1 MKEFKEE
8 DFLNDIVCY
17 AKNEISLKE
26 LIKKYKTDYRTMHNK
41 ITKLA
46 ETNPDIFKLVVDA
59 HPYNEKK
66 RKDLNFRDIMIEIMK
81 SGITVR
87 EASQKYKVSVRT
99 LQRRVEEISKQ
110 DPEFAK
116 LYRKCTDNSK
126 TGKKNS
132 EAIKEQI
139 AKYEYGNAIVSD
151 INEDR
156 ENKLVKLKN
165 DFEKLLEAG
174 MTKNE
179 AALKLGLLSSNDVYK
194 KLKELE
200 RIQKEKQIRQ
210 KEKNSFKDSL
220 KVDLKDKNSD
230 EQSDENKE
238 NTTNQI
244 QDNQEGRY

>member
-1 MKEFKEE
+1 MKEIKEE
-8 DFLNDIVCY
+8 DFLMDVVCY
-17 AKNEISLKE
+17 AKKEISLKE
-26 LIKKYKTDYRTMHNK
+26 LILKYKTDYRTMHNR
-41 ITKLA
+41 ITSLA
-46 ETNPDIFKLVVDA
+46 ETNPDVFKLIVEA

-66 RKDLNFRDIMIEIMK
+66 RNDLNFRNIMIEIMK

-116 LYRKCTDNSK
+116 LYRKCTNNSK

-139 AKYEYGNAIVSD
+139 AKYEYGNTIIGG

-156 ENKLVKLKN
+156 ESKLIKLKN
-165 DFEKLLEAG
+165 DFEKLLESG
-174 MTKNE
+174 MTKND

-200 RIQKEKQIRQ
+200 RIQKEKQILEEGKR
-210 KEKNSFKDSL
+210 SFKDSI
-220 KVDLKDKNSD
+220 KVDTEN
-230 EQSDENKE
+230 NKE
-238 NTTNQI
+238 KEEYVEKNKTKLINLSQN
-244 QDNQEGRY
+244 NQEER